1 MRYDVMCFA
10 RSSHFDRSQEKLCS
24 KADAS
29 LFAFGSHSK
38 KRPSNLLLGRLFD
51 GHLLDM
57 FELGVER
64 FVSMHELHV
73 RSNGLILI

>member
-1 MRYDVMCFA
+1 MRCA
-10 RSSHFDRSQEKLCS
+10 NPLQEKLCA

-64 FVSMHELHV
+64 FLSMHELHV
-73 RSNGLILI
+73 RFFPNL